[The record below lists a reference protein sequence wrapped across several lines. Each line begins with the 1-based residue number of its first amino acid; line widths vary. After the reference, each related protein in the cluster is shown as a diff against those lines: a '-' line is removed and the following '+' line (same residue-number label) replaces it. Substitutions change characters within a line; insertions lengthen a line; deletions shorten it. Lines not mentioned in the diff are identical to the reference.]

1 MLHKQLTLRISS
13 CYCCGIDNLRVRH
26 TLMPS
31 LRVLLRMFLILALCA
46 DGILSA
52 QATTRMAVRHIP
64 PPGAVNGTHSV
75 HGGARVNERA
85 KISNDCNKILPG
97 GKQAGQGDQND
108 HQCDCSTTSCDCS
121 CVLTF
126 FAGRVPVIFAARH
139 ALTSTYLPTPELPP
153 LRRQVSRLFRPPIG

>member
-1 MLHKQLTLRISS
+1 
-13 CYCCGIDNLRVRH
+13 
-26 TLMPS
+26 MPS
-31 LRVLLRMFLILALCA
+31 LRVLLRMFLILVLCA

-85 KISNDCNKILPG
+85 KISNDCNKIRPD

-126 FAGRVPVIFAARH
+126 FAGRVPVIFAAQH
-139 ALTSTYLPTPELPP
+139 ALTSTYLRLSCRRCDDRYPGCSDLPSANAAWSP
-153 LRRQVSRLFRPPIG
+153 LIGDVYARPDVA